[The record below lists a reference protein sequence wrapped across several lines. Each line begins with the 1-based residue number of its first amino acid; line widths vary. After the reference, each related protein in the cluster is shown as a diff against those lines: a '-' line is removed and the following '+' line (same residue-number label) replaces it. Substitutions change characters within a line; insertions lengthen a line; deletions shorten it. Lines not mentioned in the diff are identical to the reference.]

1 MRLLAFFLI
10 LMPTVGR
17 PAEAIVAVAAN
28 FAPALEA
35 LRVEFEATSPHVL
48 KIASGSTGKLYAQIV
63 NGAPF
68 DLFLSADT
76 ERPRRLEASGKGVPG
91 TRFTYATGRLV
102 AWSAVPDLVDDD
114 LAVMLGQRPVRR
126 ISIAN
131 PALAPYGVAAR
142 QVIDALG
149 LAGAL
154 EGRIVMGENVV
165 QAFTIAV
172 TGNADVGIVALSTV
186 LASGT
191 RHGGTFVGI
200 PASLHDPI
208 RQDALLLTHGEAN
221 EAALAFVR
229 FLQSDSARQQLA
241 SFGYGTD

>member
-1 MRLLAFFLI
+1 MRWLALI
-10 LMPTVGR
+10 LLLIPAVAR

-35 LRVEFEATSPHVL
+35 LRVEFEASSPHAL
-48 KIASGSTGKLYAQIV
+48 KVASGSTGKLYAQIV

-68 DLFLSADT
+68 DLFLAADA
-76 ERPRRLEASGKGVPG
+76 ERPRRLEASGSGVPG
-91 TRFTYATGRLV
+91 TRFTYATGRLA
-102 AWSAVPDLVDDD
+102 AWSAVPGLVDDD
-114 LAVMLGQRPVRR
+114 LAATLGQRHVRR

-142 QVIDALG
+142 QVFDALG
-149 LAGAL
+149 VADAVD
-154 EGRIVMGENVV
+154 GRIVMGENVV
-165 QAFTIAV
+165 QAFTISV

-191 RHGGTFVGI
+191 KHGGQFVEI
-200 PASLHDPI
+200 PASLHEPI
-208 RQDALLLTHGEAN
+208 RQDALLLAHGRAN

-229 FLQSDSARQQLA
+229 FLQSDSARQRLA

>member
-1 MRLLAFFLI
+1 MRFLAFAFLLI
-10 LMPTVGR
+10 PTVAR

-68 DLFLSADT
+68 DLFLAAES
-76 ERPRRLEASGKGVPG
+76 ERPRRLEASGNGVPG

-114 LAVMLGQRPVRR
+114 LAMMLAQRSVRR

-149 LAGAL
+149 VASAV

-172 TGNADVGIVALSTV
+172 TGNADVGIVALSTA
-186 LASGT
+186 LASST
-191 RHGGTFVGI
+191 QHGGTFVEI

-208 RQDALLLTHGEAN
+208 RQDALLLKHGQAN
-221 EAALAFVR
+221 DAALAFVR
-229 FLQSDSARQQLA
+229 FLRSDSARQRLA
-241 SFGYGTD
+241 SFGYGAD

>member
-1 MRLLAFFLI
+1 MRFLAFFF
-10 LMPTVGR
+10 LMMPIVAC

-28 FAPALEA
+28 FAPALEV
-35 LRVEFEATSPHVL
+35 LRVEFESTSPHQL

-68 DLFLSADT
+68 DLFLAADT
-76 ERPRRLEASGKGVPG
+76 ERPRRLEASGNGVPG
-91 TRFTYATGRLV
+91 TRFTYATGRLA
-102 AWSAVPDLVDDD
+102 AWSAAPDLVDDD
-114 LAVMLGQRPVRR
+114 LARTLGQGRVRR

-149 LAGAL
+149 VADAV

-186 LASGT
+186 LTSGAQ
-191 RHGGTFVGI
+191 HGGTFVEI
-200 PASLHDPI
+200 PASLHEPI
-208 RQDALLLTHGEAN
+208 RQDALLLAHGRAN

-229 FLQSDSARQQLA
+229 FLQSDSARRRLA
-241 SFGYGTD
+241 SFGYGAD

>member
-1 MRLLAFFLI
+1 MRLLAFFLL
-10 LMPTVGR
+10 LMPTLAR

-35 LRVEFEATSPHVL
+35 LRGDFEATSPHVL
-48 KIASGSTGKLYAQIV
+48 KIVSGSTGKLYAQII

-68 DLFLSADT
+68 DLFLAADT
-76 ERPRRLEASGKGVPG
+76 ERPRRLEASGDGVPG
-91 TRFTYATGRLV
+91 TRFTYATGRLA
-102 AWSAVPDLVDDD
+102 AWSAAPGLVDDD
-114 LAVMLGQRPVRR
+114 LARTFGQSRVRR

-149 LAGAL
+149 VADAV

-186 LASGT
+186 LAGGS
-191 RHGGTFVGI
+191 RHGGRFVEI
-200 PASLHDPI
+200 PASLHQPI
-208 RQDALLLTHGEAN
+208 RQDALLLAQGQEN

-229 FLQSDSARQQLA
+229 FLQSDRARQRLA